1 MYLSLYFSAL
11 VKSEE
16 PQWLE
21 GVYVNEDHDAL
32 VKSLTFCKAGMAL
45 YDFINSGYVVEGE
58 GEGDGRVIT
67 HYSNGAFKLKV
78 VENGKVLMPDDDF
91 TKQWLTKIIL

>member
-21 GVYVNEDHDAL
+21 GLYVNEDHDAL

-58 GEGDGRVIT
+58 GDGRVIT
-67 HYSNGAFKLKV
+67 LYSNGAFKLKV